1 MRTAWLAAGS
11 TAGVVGTVGAPPSRA
26 RSTATASSTADS
38 TPAVMVSTND
48 ERRVSQ
54 GRRRPGPARRPAGP
68 RTRCRAPAGAGAVPV
83 SAAWAVATR
92 ASQEG

>member
-1 MRTAWLAAGS
+1 MISWTRLVAWSMRTAWLAAG
-11 TAGVVGTVGAPPSRA
+11 
-26 RSTATASSTADS
+26 STADS

-68 RTRCRAPAGAGAVPV
+68 RTRCRAPAGARAVPV
-83 SAAWAVATR
+83 SAAWAVGTR